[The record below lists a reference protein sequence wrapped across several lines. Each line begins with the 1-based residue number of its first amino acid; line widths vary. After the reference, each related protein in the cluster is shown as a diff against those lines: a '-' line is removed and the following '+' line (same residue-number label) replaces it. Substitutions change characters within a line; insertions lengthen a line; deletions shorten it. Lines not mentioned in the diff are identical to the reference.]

1 MATLD
6 LLSIGDASYDVFLR
20 PQESE
25 SLCQLNNKES
35 LICFGYGSK
44 IPVRDMD
51 FTIGGNAANNAVGV
65 RRLGI
70 SVGIVITLGADEVGN
85 QILISLE
92 KEGVDTTFAIPQVST
107 TSNYSVIL
115 SYAGERTIF
124 TYKVPRSY
132 EFPVKMPETPW
143 IYLTSMGDTFRP
155 FYNHLM
161 DFLKLNPQIKLG
173 FNPGGRQIKAGLDQI
188 KDIISKT
195 DVIFVNREEAQEL
208 TGMADSH
215 SKEKDLLMA
224 LVKLGV
230 KNPVVTDGN
239 NGSFVYE
246 GSRFLKC
253 GVLPVDA
260 YERTGAGDAFGTGC
274 MAALIK
280 GKGFEEALVWG
291 TVNSASVI
299 GYTGAQKGLL
309 RENEMPIWIERARSS
324 GVKVEVF

>member
-1 MATLD
+1 MALD
-6 LLSIGDASYDVFLR
+6 LLSIGDVSYDVFLR
-20 PQESE
+20 PEESE

-35 LICFGYGSK
+35 LICFGYGAK
-44 IPVRDMD
+44 VPVREME
-51 FTIGGNAANNAVGV
+51 FTVGGNAANNSVGV

-70 SVGIVITLGADEVGN
+70 NVGIVITLGADETGN
-85 QILISLE
+85 QILSALE

-107 TSNYSVIL
+107 TSNYSLIL

-132 EFPVKMPETPW
+132 EFPVKLPQVPW

-161 DFLKLNPQIKLG
+161 DFIKINPQIRLV

-188 KDIISKT
+188 KD
-195 DVIFVNREEAQEL
+195 VIARTNTLFVNREEAQEL
-208 TGMADSH
+208 TGVLDSH
-215 SKEKDLLMA
+215 GKEKELLMA
-224 LVKLGV
+224 LNKLGV

-239 NGSFVYE
+239 NGSFVFD
-246 GSRFLKC
+246 GTRCLRC

-260 YERTGAGDAFGTGC
+260 YERTGAGDAFGSGTL
-274 MAALIK
+274 AALVK
-280 GKGFEEALVWG
+280 GKGFDEALIWG

-299 GYTGAQKGLL
+299 GYTGGQKGLL
-309 RENEMPIWIERARSS
+309 KENEIAIWVERAKSS
-324 GVKVEVF
+324 GVKVEEF